1 MATKTGGGLLG
12 RADSTLVQGALKT
25 ELANIAPDMR
35 GIYKMQAENVTN
47 LQTAVQDFFYAF
59 DKSNNDLENEVKEL
73 TPKLLADIET
83 GTYIDDS
90 YVDLVSQEI
99 NSLRQQMKLIPKGR
113 EGEAERAKIKTK
125 LANIKAESGSA
136 EQTMTKIAT
145 LIDNDQIDFNS
156 LQTGDM
162 ELWKSILNKTA
173 KREFV
178 DGKLVYSANINGKEL
193 KISHSDLEKRFL
205 PKQYGVQSNAL
216 KLSNGFINVGKQGL
230 EYDFNGA
237 MNAYET
243 LMTNKQ
249 EVLGLINNPFGSMQY
264 SFKDALKGK
273 DPNLTKELISAL
285 NNVGGFDVDNDGTPD
300 QITMSNLNKLVSTL
314 TNPDD
319 ENFNLATTKRI
330 AAAFYADNDGRIQYN
345 KGKSLFDAQQRKQKE
360 SQTPKTDKFGGFS
373 QYSDTGGDPDADVN
387 SFQSIP
393 YSDKVTR
400 RKSLLN
406 LETIPG
412 AHYTYKYDGNNE
424 GGWQAFDGTKF
435 VRNMNGAD
443 VARIE
448 GLMSANDS
456 SFSDF
461 NVGKVKS
468 DLDEKELQPKKPGT
482 VGLGS
487 INIEGNTTKDQV
499 RRVANN
505 LEEVF
510 DENFKNEFD
519 ISVVSQNRI
528 GGGGMFGGSSRTTTT
543 PNKIRI
549 KSKDGSF
556 DKIYDIGPNATQ
568 KTVDQI
574 NIDFADYI
582 AIDSSYED

>member
-1 MATKTGGGLLG
+1 
-12 RADSTLVQGALKT
+12 
-25 ELANIAPDMR
+25 
-35 GIYKMQAENVTN
+35 
-47 LQTAVQDFFYAF
+47 
-59 DKSNNDLENEVKEL
+59 
-73 TPKLLADIET
+73 
-83 GTYIDDS
+83 
-90 YVDLVSQEI
+90 
-99 NSLRQQMKLIPKGR
+99 
-113 EGEAERAKIKTK
+113 
-125 LANIKAESGSA
+125 
-136 EQTMTKIAT
+136 
-145 LIDNDQIDFNS
+145 
-156 LQTGDM
+156 M
-162 ELWKSILNKTA
+162 ELWKSMVKGNA

-178 DGKLVYSANINGKEL
+178 DGKLMYTTTTADGREL
-193 KISHSDLEKRFL
+193 KISHSDLEKRFI
-205 PKQYGVQSNAL
+205 PKQYGVQTNAL
-216 KLSNGFINVGKQGL
+216 KLSSSFINTGKQGIG
-230 EYDFNGA
+230 YDFNGA
-237 MNAYET
+237 LNAYER

-249 EVLGLINNPFGSMQY
+249 EVLGLINSPFGSMEY
-264 SFKDALKGK
+264 SFTDALKGK
-273 DPNLTKELISAL
+273 DSKLVGELLGAL
-285 NNVGGFDVDNDGTPD
+285 NNIGGFNVEGDERPD

-314 TNPDD
+314 TDPDD
-319 ENFNLATTKRI
+319 ENFNLATTKRV
-330 AAAFYADNDGRIQYN
+330 AAAFYADNDGRMQHQ
-345 KGKSLFDAQQRKQKE
+345 KGKRLYDLTQQRRQE
-360 SQTPKTDKFGGFS
+360 QSQQATKTDKFGGFS

-406 LETIPG
+406 LETVPG

-435 VRNMNGAD
+435 VRNMDGAD

>member
-12 RADSTLVQGALKT
+12 RADSTLVQGALKA
-25 ELANIAPDMR
+25 ELANVTPDMR
-35 GIYKMQAENVTN
+35 GIYKMQAENITN

-59 DKSNNDLENEVKEL
+59 DKSNLDLQNEVKEL

-99 NSLRQQMKLIPKGR
+99 NSLRQQMKSIPRGR
-113 EGEAERAKIKTK
+113 EGEAQRAKIRTR
-125 LANIKAESGSA
+125 LANIKAESSSA

-162 ELWKSILNKTA
+162 ELWKSILDKTA

-205 PKQYGVQSNAL
+205 PKQYGVQNNAL

-230 EYDFNGA
+230 SYDFNGA
-237 MNAYET
+237 INAYES

-273 DPNLTKELISAL
+273 DPKLVGELLGAL
-285 NNVGGFDVDNDGTPD
+285 NRIGGFNVEGDERPD

-319 ENFNLATTKRI
+319 DNFNLATTKRV

-345 KGKSLFDAQQRKQKE
+345 KGKSLFDAQKRKQE
-360 SQTPKTDKFGGFS
+360 QSQQKTKTDKFGGFS
-373 QYSDTGGDPDADVN
+373 QYSDTGGDPDANVN
-387 SFQSIP
+387 SFQNIP
-393 YSDKVTR
+393 YSDKVAR

-406 LETIPG
+406 LETVPG

-424 GGWQAFDGTKF
+424 GGWQAFDGTEF
-435 VRNMNGAD
+435 VRNMDGAE

-448 GLMSANDS
+448 GLMSASDS
-456 SFSDF
+456 SFSVF
-461 NVGKVKS
+461 NKTTEEKESEKSTIPPIPGGVSLKDIQSFKKS
-468 DLDEKELQPKKPGT
+468 DIISNL
-482 VGLGS
+482 S
-487 INIEGNTTKDQV
+487 NTFDSSMFTK
-499 RRVANN
+499 
-505 LEEVF
+505 F
-510 DENFKNEFD
+510 NFKVILDDYND
-519 ISVVSQNRI
+519 RTVLLISPKDKNTK
-528 GGGGMFGGSSRTTTT
+528 GGGKYIIGDGANEETAKKITLDFEDYLINDPLN
-543 PNKIRI
+543 PN
-549 KSKDGSF
+549 S
-556 DKIYDIGPNATQ
+556 P
-568 KTVDQI
+568 
-574 NIDFADYI
+574 
-582 AIDSSYED
+582 